1 MTSRSE
7 DPVTTPLPQSVALR
21 AAENELQALRGSLRK
36 AAEFI
41 HDQAHDFA
49 ARYALALSLGLPLP
63 TPAPTQHSLVD
74 QNLNDA
80 LATVASEIGRTD
92 NKTSF
97 LLAFNGAVIA
107 GLVGSAD
114 KVPLLCLVTGG
125 LAVLV
130 LAVSTVLL
138 LLVVTPRLHGADRA
152 SFPYW
157 ARCDTQQI
165 RAEMSDD
172 RRADRL
178 RVLSQIALPKFQGL
192 GLAIRLSLAAVV
204 LIVIAVIALIVTAL
218 A

>member
-1 MTSRSE
+1 VSQS
-7 DPVTTPLPQSVALR
+7 PTT
-21 AAENELQALRGSLRK
+21 AEPG
-36 AAEFI
+36 
-41 HDQAHDFA
+41 
-49 ARYALALSLGLPLP
+49 
-63 TPAPTQHSLVD
+63 TQPSLVD
-74 QNLNDA
+74 QNLKDA

-107 GLVGSAD
+107 GLLGSAD
-114 KVPLLCLVTGG
+114 KDLPLLCLVAGG
-125 LAVLV
+125 LAVLA

-138 LLVVTPRLHGADRA
+138 LLVVLPRLHGADRA

-157 ARCDTQQI
+157 ATCDTQQI
-165 RAEMSDD
+165 LAEMSDD

-192 GLAIRLSLAAVV
+192 GRAIRLSLAAVV
-204 LIVIAVIALIVTAL
+204 LIVIAVLVPIVTAF